1 MQIYY
6 LDKLQVFYLST
17 KVNLHI
23 FIGEKMPREITLHV
37 NGQLHSIV
45 VDPETPLIYVLRNDL
60 GLKGVKMACGLE
72 QCGAC
77 TVLLDG
83 EAVPSCRIPV
93 RSVQGREIT
102 TIEGIGTE
110 GNLHPLQQA
119 FVEEQALQ
127 CGFCAT
133 GIIVAAKALL
143 DRNSNP
149 SVGEI
154 KATLAKN
161 LCRCGVNHR
170 VIRAIQRAAGQPL
183 GEALYQVEMGSPIEE
198 VPPGSPGVLPEPLH
212 HTPDLDSWI
221 RINPEGT
228 ITIFTGKV
236 DYGQGIK
243 TAFAQIGADEL
254 EVSLERIQVVMAD
267 TDQTPNEG
275 MTVGSMS
282 MQTSGNAIRYAA
294 AQAREYLLSIAF
306 EELEVPVERLL
317 VEDGT
322 ISDPDSGRS
331 TTYWELMGG
340 KKFGRQLT
348 GEVQPKGSREYKV
361 VGQPARGLSHLS
373 KVTGRYPFIHD
384 LDLPGMV
391 YARVVRPPHYDARLV
406 SLDEALAAESPGVLK
421 VVRDGSFLGVI
432 AEREEQ
438 AVKAARILEET
449 TVWEGE
455 VSLPSQE
462 YLFDHMLE
470 SQDQAF
476 LVVDGI
482 PEDGPVPA
490 IQAPPEAAYTIDAI
504 YQRPYQMHASLGPS
518 AAVAQMLDGKM
529 TLWIHS
535 QGVFPQR
542 RAIAHVLGMSEED
555 LHVIFV
561 EGPGCYGQNGADD
574 AALDAA
580 LLARAFPGRPI
591 SLKWERKDEH
601 SWEPYGPA
609 MVIKLQ
615 ASLNKDKEV
624 IDWNHDT
631 WGYTHLGR
639 FLSSESE
646 SAMVGAWYLERP
658 FQRPKSQPIL
668 ANNVGIHRNADPYYS
683 FPHRRIVK
691 HFLPE
696 SPLRASSMRGLGA
709 YGNIFALE
717 SFMDELADVAEID
730 PIEFRLKYLQDKRA
744 RAVIEAAAE
753 RVGWGEGRR
762 SLGEGSG
769 RGMAF
774 SRYKNQAAYVAVIVE
789 LHVERSSGQIGLERA
804 VIAADAGQ
812 IVNPDS
818 LSSQLE
824 GGFLQAASWTLKEQV
839 RFDLDGIISTDWY
852 SYPIHRFPDVPDIEV
867 VLINRPDQPFLGI
880 GEGCPGPAA
889 AAVANAI
896 FDAVG
901 IRLRQIPFTAGKV
914 LAALSGVT

>member
-1 MQIYY
+1 M
-6 LDKLQVFYLST
+6 S
-17 KVNLHI
+17 
-23 FIGEKMPREITLHV
+23 REITLHV
-37 NGQLHSIV
+37 NGQLHTV
-45 VDPETPLIYVLRNDL
+45 LVEPDTPLIYVLRNDL
-60 GLKGVKMACGLE
+60 GLKGTKMACGLE

-83 EAVPSCRIPV
+83 DAVPSCRLPV

-110 GNLHPLQQA
+110 GNLHSLQQA
-119 FVEEQALQ
+119 FLEEQALQ

-133 GIIVAAKALL
+133 GIIVTAKALL
-143 DRNSNP
+143 DRNPNP

-154 KATLAKN
+154 KGMLAKN
-161 LCRCGVNHR
+161 LCRCGVDHR
-170 VIRAIQRAAGQPL
+170 VIRAIQRAAGQSV
-183 GEALYQVEMGSPIEE
+183 GEALYQVEIGSPLEAIPLE
-198 VPPGSPGVLPEPLH
+198 SPGTLPEPLQ

-254 EVSLERIQVVMAD
+254 DVSLERIQVVMAD
-267 TDQTPNEG
+267 TTQTPNEG

-294 AQAREYLLSIAF
+294 AEARNHLFLIAF
-306 EELEVPVERLL
+306 EELEAPVECLV

-322 ISDPDSGRS
+322 ISDPISGRS

-340 KKFGRQLT
+340 KKFGCKVT
-348 GEVQPKGSREYKV
+348 GTVQPKGSNEYKI
-361 VGQPARGLSHLS
+361 VGQPAQGMNHLS

-384 LDLPGMV
+384 LALPGMV
-391 YARVVRPPHYDARLV
+391 YARVVRPPHYYARLV
-406 SLDEALAAESPGVLK
+406 SVDEALAAGNPGVLK
-421 VVRDGSFLGVI
+421 VIRDGSFLGVI

-438 AVKAARILEET
+438 AVKAARILKET

-455 VSLPSQE
+455 SSLPSHVC
-462 YLFDHMLE
+462 LFDHMLQ
-470 SQDQAF
+470 SPDQAF
-476 LVVDGI
+476 LVIDGTPVDDPI
-482 PEDGPVPA
+482 PS
-490 IQAPPEAAYTIDAI
+490 IQAPPEAADTIDAT
-504 YQRPYQMHASLGPS
+504 YYRPYQMHASLGPS

-542 RAIAHVLGMSEED
+542 RAIAHVLGMPEED

-591 SLKWERKDEH
+591 SLKWERRDEH

-609 MVIKLQ
+609 MAIKLQ
-615 ASLNKDKEV
+615 ASLNEDKEV

-639 FLSSESE
+639 FLSSEIE
-646 SAMVGAWYLERP
+646 SAMVGAWFLERP

-668 ANNVGIHRNADPYYS
+668 ANNVGIHRNADPYYT
-683 FPHRRIVK
+683 FPKRRIVK
-691 HFLPE
+691 HFLPH
-696 SPLRASSMRGLGA
+696 SPLRVSNLRGLGA
-709 YGNIFALE
+709 YGNVFALE
-717 SFMDELADVAEID
+717 SFMDELANTAKVD
-730 PIEFRLKYLQDKRA
+730 PIEFRLKYLQDERA

-753 RVGWGEGRR
+753 KAGWEGR
-762 SLGEGSG
+762 SPGSEGHG
-769 RGMAF
+769 RGVAF
-774 SRYKNQAAYVAVIVE
+774 TRYKNRAAFVAVIVD
-789 LHVERSSGQIGLERA
+789 LRVERSNGQIQLEQA
-804 VIAADAGQ
+804 VIAADSGQ

-818 LSSQLE
+818 LSNQLE
-824 GGFLQAASWTLKEQV
+824 GSFLQAASWTLKERV
-839 RFDLDGIISTDWY
+839 RYDSEGIISTDWY
-852 SYPIHRFPDVPDIEV
+852 SYPILRFTDMPEIEV
-867 VLINRPDQPFLGI
+867 VLINRPEQPFLGS
-880 GEGCPGPAA
+880 GEACLGPAGA
-889 AAVANAI
+889 AIANAI

-901 IRLRQIPFTAGKV
+901 IRLREIPFTPRKV
-914 LAALSGVT
+914 LAALR

>member
-1 MQIYY
+1 
-6 LDKLQVFYLST
+6 
-17 KVNLHI
+17 
-23 FIGEKMPREITLHV
+23 MPREITLNV
-37 NGQLHSIV
+37 NGQSHTVIV
-45 VDPETPLIYVLRNDL
+45 EPDTPLVYVLRNDL
-60 GLKGVKMACGLE
+60 GLKGTKMACGLE

-83 EAVPSCRIPV
+83 DAVPSCRLPV

-119 FVEEQALQ
+119 FLKEQALQ
-127 CGFCAT
+127 CGFCT
-133 GIIVAAKALL
+133 SGIIVAAKALL
-143 DRNSNP
+143 DRNPNP

-170 VIRAIQRAAGQPL
+170 VIRAIQRAAGQPVE
-183 GEALYQVEMGSPIEE
+183 EAIYQVEIGSPIDT
-198 VPPGSPGVLPEPLH
+198 VPPGSPGVLPEPLQ

-221 RINPEGT
+221 RINPEGI
-228 ITIFTGKV
+228 ITVFTGKV
-236 DYGQGIK
+236 DYGQGIR
-243 TAFAQIGADEL
+243 TSFAQIAADEL
-254 EVSLERIQVVMAD
+254 DVSMERIEVVMAD
-267 TDQTPNEG
+267 TARTPNEG

-294 AQAREYLLSIAF
+294 AEARDHLLSIAF
-306 EELEVPVERLL
+306 EELEAPIEHLV

-322 ISDPDSGRS
+322 ISDPVSGHS
-331 TTYWELMGG
+331 ITYWELMGG
-340 KKFGRQLT
+340 KKFGRQVT
-348 GEVQPKGSREYKV
+348 GLVQPKGSREYKI
-361 VGQPARGLSHLS
+361 VGQSAQGMSHLS
-373 KVTGRYPFIHD
+373 KVTGRYLFIHD
-384 LDLPGMV
+384 LDLPRIV
-391 YARVVRPPHYDARLV
+391 YARVVRPPHYYARLV
-406 SLDEALAAESPGVLK
+406 SVDEALAAESPGVLK
-421 VVRDGSFLGVI
+421 VIRDGSFLGVI

-438 AVKAARILEET
+438 AVKASKILRET
-449 TVWEGE
+449 AVWEGE
-455 VSLPSQE
+455 SSLPPYDS
-462 YLFDHMLE
+462 LFDYMLE
-470 SQDQAF
+470 SPDQAF
-476 LVVDGI
+476 LVVDGTAGDDPI
-482 PEDGPVPA
+482 PA
-490 IQAPPEAAYTIDAI
+490 IQAPPEAAYTIDAT
-504 YQRPYQMHASLGPS
+504 YHRPYQMHASLGPS

-542 RAIAHVLGMSEED
+542 RAIAHVLGMPEED

-561 EGPGCYGQNGADD
+561 EGPGCYGHNGADD
-574 AALDAA
+574 AALDAT

-591 SLKWERKDEH
+591 SLKWERRDEH

-615 ASLNKDKEV
+615 ASLNEDMEV

-658 FQRPKSQPIL
+658 FRRPKSQPIM

-683 FPHRRIVK
+683 FPRRRIVK

-696 SPLRASSMRGLGA
+696 SPLRVSSMRGLGA

-717 SFMDELADVAEID
+717 SFMDELAYVAKID
-730 PIEFRLKYLQDKRA
+730 PIELRLKYLQDKRA

-753 RVGWGEGRR
+753 KVGWGEGGR
-762 SLGEGSG
+762 SFREGSG

-774 SRYKNQAAYVAVIVE
+774 SRYKNQAAYVAVIVD
-789 LHVERSSGQIGLERA
+789 LHVERSAGQIEIERA

-824 GGFLQAASWTLKEQV
+824 GGFLQAVSWTLKEQV
-839 RFDLDGIISTDWY
+839 RFDSDGITTTDWY
-852 SYPIHRFPDVPDIEV
+852 SYPIHRFPDIPEIEV
-867 VLINRPDQPFLGI
+867 VLINRQDQPFLGS
-880 GEGCPGPAA
+880 GEACPGPAA

-901 IRLRQIPFTAGKV
+901 IRLREIPFTPRKV
-914 LAALSGVT
+914 LDALSKAE

>member
-1 MQIYY
+1 M
-6 LDKLQVFYLST
+6 S
-17 KVNLHI
+17 
-23 FIGEKMPREITLHV
+23 REITLRV
-37 NGQLHSIV
+37 NGQLHTV
-45 VDPETPLIYVLRNDL
+45 LVEPDTPLIYVLRNDL
-60 GLKGVKMACGLE
+60 GLKGTKMACGLE

-83 EAVPSCRIPV
+83 DAVPSCRLPV

-119 FVEEQALQ
+119 FLEEQSLQ
-127 CGFCAT
+127 CGFCT
-133 GIIVAAKALL
+133 SGIIVTAKALL
-143 DRNSNP
+143 DRNPNP

-154 KATLAKN
+154 KAMLAKN

-170 VIRAIQRAAGQPL
+170 VIRAIQRAAGQPV
-183 GEALYQVEMGSPIEE
+183 GEALYQVEIGSPLEA
-198 VPPGSPGVLPEPLH
+198 VPLGSPGILPEPLQ
-212 HTPDLDSWI
+212 HTPDLDSWV

-254 EVSLERIQVVMAD
+254 DVSLERIQVVMAD
-267 TDQTPNEG
+267 TAQTPNEG

-294 AQAREYLLSIAF
+294 AEARNHLLSIAF
-306 EELEVPVERLL
+306 EELEAPLERLV

-322 ISDPDSGRS
+322 ISDPVSGRN

-340 KKFGRQLT
+340 KKFGCKVT
-348 GEVQPKGSREYKV
+348 GTVQPKGSKEYKI
-361 VGQPARGLSHLS
+361 VGQPAQGMSHLS

-391 YARVVRPPHYDARLV
+391 HARVVRPPHYYARLV
-406 SLDEALAAESPGVLK
+406 SVDEALAAESPGVLK
-421 VVRDGSFLGVI
+421 VIRDGSFLGVI

-438 AVKAARILEET
+438 AVQAARILKKT
-449 TVWEGE
+449 TVWEGAS
-455 VSLPSQE
+455 SLPPYDS
-462 YLFDHMLE
+462 LFNYMLQ
-470 SQDQAF
+470 SPDQAF
-476 LVVDGI
+476 LVVDGTAGDDPI
-482 PEDGPVPA
+482 PA
-490 IQAPPEAAYTIDAI
+490 IQTPPEAVHTIDAT
-504 YQRPYQMHASLGPS
+504 YYRPYQMHASLGPS
-518 AAVAQMLDGKM
+518 AAVAKMLDGKM

-542 RAIAHVLGMSEED
+542 RAIAHVLGMPEED

-591 SLKWERKDEH
+591 LLKWEREDEH

-615 ASLNKDKEV
+615 ASLNEDKEV

-658 FQRPKSQPIL
+658 FQRPKSQPIM

-696 SPLRASSMRGLGA
+696 SPLRVSSMRGLGA
-709 YGNIFALE
+709 YGNVFALE
-717 SFMDELADVAEID
+717 SFMDELAHVARID
-730 PIEFRLKYLQDKRA
+730 PIEFRLKYLQDERA

-753 RVGWGEGRR
+753 KVGWGEGRKP
-762 SLGEGSG
+762 LGEGSG
-769 RGMAF
+769 RGVAF
-774 SRYKNQAAYVAVIVE
+774 SRYKNRAAYVAVIVD
-789 LHVERSSGQIGLERA
+789 LHVERSSGQIGIERA

-812 IVNPDS
+812 IVNPDN
-818 LSSQLE
+818 LSNQLE
-824 GGFLQAASWTLKEQV
+824 GGFLQAVSWTLKEQV
-839 RFDLDGIISTDWY
+839 RFDSDGITTTDWY
-852 SYPIHRFPDVPDIEV
+852 SYPIHRFPDMPEIEV
-867 VLINRPDQPFLGI
+867 VLINRQDQPFLGS
-880 GEGCPGPAA
+880 GEACPGPAA

-901 IRLRQIPFTAGKV
+901 IRLREIPFTPDKV
-914 LAALSGVT
+914 LAALSTWE